1 VKRDL
6 LPNLEVGS
14 PLREGSSYTLVVDR
28 GWPDAGGRPLR
39 EDFHKPFSVG
49 APDHETPSEK
59 TWQVTAPKAGSLD
72 PLVVRFPEPMDQ
84 ALLVR
89 VIDITT
95 PTGVKVAGSIEVDEQ
110 ETRWRFRPDE
120 PWKPGDYVIDAATIL
135 EDLAGNTLVRPF
147 EVDVFEK
154 VEERVERVSRTLRF
168 TVAP

>member
-1 VKRDL
+1 
-6 LPNLEVGS
+6 LE
-14 PLREGSSYTLVVDR
+14 
-28 GWPDAGGRPLR
+28 
-39 EDFHKPFSVG
+39 
-49 APDHETPSEK
+49 
-59 TWQVTAPKAGSLD
+59 

-95 PTGVKVAGSIEVDEQ
+95 PTGMKVAGSIEVDEQ
-110 ETRWRFRPDE
+110 ETRWRFRPEE

-154 VEERVERVSRTLRF
+154 VEERVERVSKTLRF
-168 TVAP
+168 AVAP